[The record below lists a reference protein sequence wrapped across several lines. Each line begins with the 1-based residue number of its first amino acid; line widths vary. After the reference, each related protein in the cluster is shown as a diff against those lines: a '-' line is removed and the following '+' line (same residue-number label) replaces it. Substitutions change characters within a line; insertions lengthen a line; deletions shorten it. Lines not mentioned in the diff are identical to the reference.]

1 MYAEAT
7 SCQIC
12 STMAILERRKS
23 MRSSHAPTSGRRDA
37 TTRVLVVDERA
48 AVRAGAR
55 AVLSGEPGLELETA
69 GSVGAAVKQ
78 AASGSLDLCLV
89 DYNLARG
96 GTGMFVACRL
106 KQLSQAPRV
115 VLYAEYVDGYLAG
128 AAKVAGADGL
138 VCQHADADELAQV
151 LRRAARGE
159 RQFSAI
165 PPSAMYELCKR
176 IHAADRPIV
185 TMAAHDTRREHISE
199 VMGLSDEWLTT
210 RTWAILEQ
218 LHAQLAS
225 PTPAAALAASA

>member
-1 MYAEAT
+1 
-7 SCQIC
+7 
-12 STMAILERRKS
+12 
-23 MRSSHAPTSGRRDA
+23 MRITHTPAPSRGTA
-37 TTRVLVVDERA
+37 TRVLVVDERA
-48 AVRAGAR
+48 AVRAGVR
-55 AVLSGEPGLELETA
+55 GVLSGEPDLQVEAA
-69 GSVGAAVKQ
+69 GSLSAAVKEVGN
-78 AASGSLDLCLV
+78 GSVDVCLV

-96 GTGMFVACRL
+96 GTGMFLACRL
-106 KQLSQAPRV
+106 KQLPRAPRV

-138 VCQHADADELAQV
+138 VCQHAGTDELAQV
-151 LRRAARGE
+151 LRRVAYGE

-176 IHAADRPIV
+176 LHAADRPIV

-199 VMGLSDEWLTT
+199 VMGISDEWLAT

-225 PTPAAALAASA
+225 PTPAAALAVSA